1 MIQAKQF
8 ETVSSFDVVKSTL
21 CYWANLVKTTL

>member
-21 CYWANLVKTTL
+21 CYWANLV